1 MRIISGKY
9 RGHQLVSF
17 KADHIRPTTDRVKET
32 LFNKIQFQIEGAKV
46 VDLFCGTGN
55 LGIEALSRD
64 AGFCTFV
71 EKNPKSLTITRQNLE
86 KLRVPSA
93 EYKIVNMDVI
103 AFLKNYK
110 GEAFDIVLADPPF
123 TEKMAHDV
131 MEAASQSLALSEQ
144 SIMAIESQKKE
155 RMEERYGSFVRYD
168 QKDYGDKYLNMFCH
182 EKSLKNESDSEGDN
196 DGEGRDDNDNE

>member
-1 MRIISGKY
+1 MRIIAGKY

-32 LFNKIQFQIEGAKV
+32 LFNKIQFQIEGANV
-46 VDLFCGTGN
+46 ADLFCGTGN
-55 LGIEALSRD
+55 LGIEALSRN
-64 AGFCTFV
+64 ASFCTFV

-86 KLRVPSA
+86 KLKVPKQ

-103 AFLKNYK
+103 AFLKNFD
-110 GEAFDIVLADPPF
+110 GEPFDIILADPPF

-131 MEAASQSLALSEQ
+131 MEAASQSAAFAEHTVL
-144 SIMAIESQKKE
+144 AIESEKKE
-155 RMEERYGSFVRYD
+155 RMEERYGSLVRYD

-182 EKSLKNESDSEGDN
+182 VNSLEKEAE
-196 DGEGRDDNDNE
+196 